1 MINVPDSKPALINE
15 NNNPVINE
23 NNHPADF
30 SDPDF
35 SADLSDPDLSAD
47 LSDIDLS
54 ADLSDPG
61 LSALFPADPLPA
73 GSDRALRTYE
83 DAEVAADALS
93 AVQKGSPILSHGD
106 CLVSAVRAG
115 YGASAAANTF
125 VAVELGENH

>member
-15 NNNPVINE
+15 NNHPVINE
-23 NNHPADF
+23 NNHPADL
-30 SDPDF
+30 P
-35 SADLSDPDLSAD
+35 DPDLSAD

-73 GSDRALRTYE
+73 GSDRVLRTYQ

>member
-1 MINVPDSKPALINE
+1 MINVPDSKPARINE

-23 NNHPADF
+23 NNHPADL
-30 SDPDF
+30 P
-35 SADLSDPDLSAD
+35 DPDLSAD

-54 ADLSDPG
+54 ADLSDID
-61 LSALFPADPLPA
+61 LSALLSADPLPA